1 MQTATAN
8 HSLGFGIKAVRDRW
22 GWFVALGVGMLIAG
36 GIASSN
42 LFAAT
47 LASVIYIGA
56 MMLIAGVMQ
65 IAHALATNGWAKR
78 STPLFSGILYVVTG
92 AIVFF
97 DPVLASA
104 SISMVIGVFLS
115 LSGISRIIYG
125 FRKRSQSGFG
135 WIIASGVLSLVAGAV
150 IVSAWPGIG
159 LWLLGALLSIDLLFQ
174 GWSFLIFGLAIR
186 RRHQK
191 SQYQF
196 GSN

>member
-1 MQTATAN
+1 MQTVAAN
-8 HSLGFGIKAVRDRW
+8 HSLGFGMKAVRDRW

-56 MMLIAGVMQ
+56 MMLLAGVMQ
-65 IAHALATNGWAKR
+65 IAHALATSGWAKR
-78 STPLFSGILYVVTG
+78 NIPLFSGILYVVTG

-97 DPVLASA
+97 DPILASA

-115 LSGISRIIYG
+115 LSGVSRIVYG
-125 FRKRSQSGFG
+125 FRKRSQSGYS
-135 WIIASGVLSLVAGAV
+135 WILASGVLSLVGGAV
-150 IVSAWPGIG
+150 IVAAWPGIG
-159 LWLLGALLSIDLLFQ
+159 LWLLGALLSVDLLFQ

-186 RRHQK
+186 RRHRRVVFK
-191 SQYQF
+191 TL
-196 GSN
+196 